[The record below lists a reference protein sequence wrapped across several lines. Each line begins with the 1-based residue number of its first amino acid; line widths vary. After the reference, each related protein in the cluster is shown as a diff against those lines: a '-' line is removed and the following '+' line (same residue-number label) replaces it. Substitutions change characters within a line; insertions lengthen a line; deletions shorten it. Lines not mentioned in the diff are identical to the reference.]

1 MDIKELLKKYNDIW
15 NKVSITIMILF
26 IYNNIEFDSETIY
39 NKKF

>member
-1 MDIKELLKKYNDIW
+1 MDIKELLKKYKDIW
-15 NKVSITIMILF
+15 NKVSISIMILF